1 MLLSLVLL
9 GVVFLLPGTTTAR
22 APITAVSVFRRDE
35 VDLHKYAAVLAAIEP
50 FRNQLKEEIRRS
62 LNPFGYVFQKI
73 KGTNLE
79 DPGNG
84 LRGDNK
90 DMDVAYGRYEARIN
104 DIVRAYAINVQA
116 FNDLSRK
123 ISRDSSLKR
132 KILRQAYNYRI
143 AADLETLTRAS
154 LPTLPVPAAN
164 REEQQPPSYDADS
177 PSELTRF
184 CRALRTIEGERLKI
198 RETLQ
203 HDLGVKFLPPRMC
216 DPELRPLMCRQVQN
230 ACQMYPT
237 VASRVTEY
245 HGLAA
250 SRFDELYAQTDRN
263 PLFRFQVTRELK
275 RLEREFAAAN
285 NK

>member
-1 MLLSLVLL
+1 M
-9 GVVFLLPGTTTAR
+9 
-22 APITAVSVFRRDE
+22 
-35 VDLHKYAAVLAAIEP
+35 
-50 FRNQLKEEIRRS
+50 EI
-62 LNPFGYVFQKI
+62 
-73 KGTNLE
+73 
-79 DPGNG
+79 
-84 LRGDNK
+84 
-90 DMDVAYGRYEARIN
+90 AYGRYEARIN

-116 FNDLSRK
+116 FNDLSKK
-123 ISRDSSLKR
+123 ISRDKPLKR

-154 LPTLPVPAAN
+154 LPTLPVSAAT
-164 REEQQPPSYDADS
+164 REVDSQSPSSSPSYDTDS

-203 HDLGVKFLPPRMC
+203 HDMGVKFLPPRMC

-245 HGLAA
+245 HGLANA
-250 SRFDELYAQTDRN
+250 RFDELYAQTNRN
-263 PLFRFQVTRELK
+263 PLFRFQVNRELK

-285 NK
+285 K